1 MSANVT
7 TTAFFGM
14 ADDEFTDDVY
24 DRYIKDLHKPRKT
37 IHVPQPPRIVI
48 RRLQIKRIHTEY

>member
-14 ADDEFTDDVY
+14 AIDEFRDDVY
-24 DRYIKDLHKPRKT
+24 DRYIRDLHKPRKT

-48 RRLQIKRIHTEY
+48 RRLDVKRIRTEY